1 MVDDSGE
8 SDEEADSPE
17 PVSRPYQTAVK
28 NRALQAD
35 VEIMEE
41 ECNDPQYKKGEDSSQ
56 KAGCST
62 IYAPT
67 RYPCRAT
74 CAPQTMR
81 HQNG

>member
-17 PVSRPYQTAVK
+17 PVRRPYQTAVK

-41 ECNDPQYKKGEDSSQ
+41 ECNDPQYNKGEDSSQ

-74 CAPQTMR
+74 CAP
-81 HQNG
+81 